1 MVELIAVDGIGEI
14 APGDDLA
21 ELLTAATELVDGDV
35 VVVTSKIV
43 AKAAGLA
50 TRRSRDE
57 VLAEETDRVVAR
69 RGGTSIVRTHH
80 GLTMAA
86 AGIDASNVEEGYVI
100 PLPRD
105 PDGDARRLRAR
116 IAELAGVTV
125 GVVIADTAG
134 RSWRNGQT
142 DMAIGCAG
150 VVPVA
155 SFAGEADG
163 HGNTLVVTAPAV
175 ADEIAGAAELASGK
189 LGGRPFVVVRG
200 LDASLLSA
208 DDGPGAAALVRDEG
222 QDLFGL
228 GSREAVL
235 AAALRRSR
243 RGFLDATD
251 EWGGLDEV
259 LAAASVPC
267 RRDGSRVLIE
277 RGDDDIEAGATAERV
292 RAVAFAYGLDVEI
305 LVSADSGD

>member
-1 MVELIAVDGIGEI
+1 MVELIAVDGVGEV
-14 APGDDLA
+14 AAGDDLA
-21 ELLTAATELVDGDV
+21 ALLTRAAELVDGDV

-43 AKAAGLA
+43 AKAAGLV

-69 RGGTSIVRTHH
+69 RGTTAIVRTHH

-86 AGIDASNVEEGYVI
+86 AGIDASNVAEGHVI
-100 PLPRD
+100 ALPRD

-116 IAELAGVTV
+116 LAESAGVTV

-134 RSWRNGQT
+134 RPWRNGQT

-150 VVPVA
+150 VVPLS
-155 SFAGEADG
+155 SFAGRTDD

-189 LGGRPFVVVRG
+189 LGGRPFVIVRG
-200 LDASLLSA
+200 LAPELLSA
-208 DDGPGAAALVRDEG
+208 EDGPGASALVRAEG

-228 GSREAVL
+228 GTREAVL
-235 AAALRRSR
+235 EAALRRSR
-243 RGFLDATD
+243 RGFLDPTGDWQGIDA
-251 EWGGLDEV
+251 V
-259 LAAASVPC
+259 LAASSVPC
-267 RRDGSRVLIE
+267 RRDGERVVIDGE
-277 RGDDDIEAGATAERV
+277 PDAVEAGGLAERV
-292 RAVAFAYGLDVEI
+292 RSVAFADGLDVE
-305 LVSADSGD
+305 VTVT